1 MTTINLMYKIL
12 NCKSKR
18 DIIKLL
24 NKYRVSIEKSK
35 YC

>member
-12 NCKSKR
+12 NCKSKGG
-18 DIIKLL
+18 IIKLL